1 MSENIVSSESL
12 QEDMLVNKKKWSW
25 YDYRWI
31 WIAIF
36 AVLIYANSLPNQY
49 AYDDIMSIT
58 SNNFVKKG
66 FGGFKEI
73 VTEDYFAGMFGET
86 NGLVAGGRYRPMTLL
101 AYATIYQF
109 WGTDHPMIYHLLNVL
124 SYALLCVII
133 YVIFKKIF
141 KNYDNE
147 KKFWL
152 SLPFL
157 SALLFTF
164 HPIHTEVVAN
174 IKGMDEVWSLLG
186 AVMALLCCILYI
198 ETDKRNPLYLIGM
211 VVSFLFGL
219 YSKENAITFFAVI
232 PATMYFFYKPTK
244 KDYIIVMMLLSLC
257 SVAFIAHRYSV
268 CGFNMDVVTTEVLND
283 PFVNSTKSEEI
294 ATTILTWG
302 MYAWLMIFPY
312 HLTCDYYP
320 NFFNIVN
327 FTDGRVLFLMLLVL
341 VLIYFTIKG
350 IKNKSIFAYASI
362 VLMATFSLQS
372 NLLFN
377 IGTFMGERFI
387 FAPSMGILVMFALLF
402 IFIYNKVK
410 NKKGVEFA
418 DKLMIGFVVI
428 LLGLYAVRTYVRNK
442 DWYSDKT
449 LFIHDL
455 EYSKNSIK
463 INVTAGNTYLGLY
476 DEETDEEKK
485 KELLKKAHECLRVG
499 REKHNANYAA
509 WFGTGNAY
517 LKTREWENAI
527 NCYSKAY
534 DINYTH
540 ADELHTN
547 SRFVAGQAR
556 EDKNDKAAYMALK
569 LMLKMKPEHELNE
582 TFKVDLADA
591 LSKIGKP
598 DSALVVLNEVIEAN
612 PKNATAYNKKGEVYG
627 RVYNNFQES
636 ERWIKKSI
644 DVEPSIS
651 AYENLG
657 VCYGIQGRY
666 SEAVKAFEKALEIN
680 ENNPKILGD
689 VINTYAVLGNQAK
702 VKYYQDVLEKYAQKA
717 DETSVATE
725 EPEEEI
731 VTVSAE
737 R

>member
-219 YSKENAITFFAVI
+219 YSK
-232 PATMYFFYKPTK
+232 
-244 KDYIIVMMLLSLC
+244 
-257 SVAFIAHRYSV
+257 
-268 CGFNMDVVTTEVLND
+268 
-283 PFVNSTKSEEI
+283 
-294 ATTILTWG
+294 
-302 MYAWLMIFPY
+302 
-312 HLTCDYYP
+312 
-320 NFFNIVN
+320 
-327 FTDGRVLFLMLLVL
+327 
-341 VLIYFTIKG
+341 
-350 IKNKSIFAYASI
+350 
-362 VLMATFSLQS
+362 
-372 NLLFN
+372 
-377 IGTFMGERFI
+377 
-387 FAPSMGILVMFALLF
+387 
-402 IFIYNKVK
+402 
-410 NKKGVEFA
+410 
-418 DKLMIGFVVI
+418 
-428 LLGLYAVRTYVRNK
+428 
-442 DWYSDKT
+442 
-449 LFIHDL
+449 
-455 EYSKNSIK
+455 
-463 INVTAGNTYLGLY
+463 
-476 DEETDEEKK
+476 
-485 KELLKKAHECLRVG
+485 
-499 REKHNANYAA
+499 
-509 WFGTGNAY
+509 
-517 LKTREWENAI
+517 
-527 NCYSKAY
+527 
-534 DINYTH
+534 
-540 ADELHTN
+540 
-547 SRFVAGQAR
+547 
-556 EDKNDKAAYMALK
+556 
-569 LMLKMKPEHELNE
+569 
-582 TFKVDLADA
+582 
-591 LSKIGKP
+591 
-598 DSALVVLNEVIEAN
+598 
-612 PKNATAYNKKGEVYG
+612 
-627 RVYNNFQES
+627 
-636 ERWIKKSI
+636 
-644 DVEPSIS
+644 
-651 AYENLG
+651 
-657 VCYGIQGRY
+657 
-666 SEAVKAFEKALEIN
+666 
-680 ENNPKILGD
+680 
-689 VINTYAVLGNQAK
+689 
-702 VKYYQDVLEKYAQKA
+702 
-717 DETSVATE
+717 
-725 EPEEEI
+725 
-731 VTVSAE
+731 
-737 R
+737 